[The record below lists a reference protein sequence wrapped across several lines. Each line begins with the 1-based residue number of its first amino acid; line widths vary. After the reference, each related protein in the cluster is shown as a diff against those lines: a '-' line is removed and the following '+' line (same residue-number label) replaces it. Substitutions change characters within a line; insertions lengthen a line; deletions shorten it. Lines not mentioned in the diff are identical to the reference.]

1 MAARQ
6 RSHFVDI
13 IVIKIKLVVID
24 DDVCRV
30 SIDSYHHDHIN
41 LDVDN
46 DFICWDDVK
55 IIMETLYINWL
66 SIIKRVYLTFIIDF
80 TNVRDILIVVVV
92 THHMTMMIKTYSHN
106 ATKISPS
113 L

>member
-6 RSHFVDI
+6 RSHFDDI
-13 IVIKIKLVVID
+13 IAIKIKLVVID

-46 DFICWDDVK
+46 DFIC
-55 IIMETLYINWL
+55 
-66 SIIKRVYLTFIIDF
+66 
-80 TNVRDILIVVVV
+80 
-92 THHMTMMIKTYSHN
+92 
-106 ATKISPS
+106 
-113 L
+113 